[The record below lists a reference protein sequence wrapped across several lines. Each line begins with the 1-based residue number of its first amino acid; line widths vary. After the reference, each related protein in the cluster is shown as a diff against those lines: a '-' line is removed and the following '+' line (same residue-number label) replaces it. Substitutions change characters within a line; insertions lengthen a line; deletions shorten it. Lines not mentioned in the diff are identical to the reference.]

1 MANYNVSVTQ
11 SIEAQPANISAG
23 EVTTYTISNPL
34 IGSSYFTLET
44 ARNSNGFYDS
54 TSPKNTSG
62 SFSLGTG
69 ITGLIQSDYIASAIV
84 APGGGILTFTPAVN
98 ITNTSLYLR
107 GVGSNEGNVFPPVPP
122 TPILPIPVFG
132 TGFNN
137 TVNIIKTQSDE
148 KILIGGLFTVY
159 NNVSSSRI
167 TKLNSD
173 GSIDNTFTIG
183 TGFDNSTTTI
193 QIQSDGKTLVG
204 GAFTSYN
211 GTTSNRIIR
220 LNSDGSND
228 NTFITGTGFGSTVNT
243 IALQSDGKTLVG
255 GLFTSYN
262 GTTSNRIIRLNS
274 DGSIDNTFSIGTG
287 FNNPVNII
295 AIQSDGKILVGGLF
309 TSYNGTT
316 SNRIIRLNSDGSID
330 NTFITGTGFN
340 NAIQIIQI
348 QSDGKTLVGG
358 AFTSYNGTTSNRIIR
373 LNSDGSIDNTFS
385 IGTGFN
391 FNVNAIQIQS
401 DGKIL
406 AGGTFGSYNGTT
418 SNRIIRLNSDGS
430 IDNTF
435 ITGTGFNNTVNT
447 IQTRSDNKILIGGN
461 FTTYNS
467 LSSEKI
473 ILLDTNGTK
482 IA

>member
-1 MANYNVSVTQ
+1 MANFNVSVTQ
-11 SIEAQPANISAG
+11 SIEAQPVNIAAG
-23 EVTTYTISNPL
+23 ESTTYVISNPL
-34 IGSSYFTLET
+34 PASSYFVLET
-44 ARNSNGFYDS
+44 ARNNDGFYDS

-62 SFSLGTG
+62 SFTLGTG
-69 ITGLIQSDYIASAIV
+69 VTNLIQSDYIAGVIV
-84 APGGGILTFTPAVN
+84 QPGGGNLTFVPAVN
-98 ITNTSLYLR
+98 ITNSTLYLR
-107 GVGSNEGNVFPPVPP
+107 GVGSNEGVVFPPVP
-122 TPILPIPVFG
+122 ILPTPVFG

-137 TVNIIKTQSDE
+137 TVNIIKTQSNE

-167 TKLNSD
+167 TKLNFD

-255 GLFTSYN
+255 GLFGSYN
-262 GTTSNRIIRLNS
+262 GTTISRIIRLNS
-274 DGSIDNTFSIGTG
+274 DGSIDNTFITGTG
-287 FNNPVNII
+287 FNLPVNVI

-340 NAIQIIQI
+340 NTIQIIQI
-348 QSDGKTLVGG
+348 QSNGKILIGG

-467 LSSEKI
+467 LSSEEI